1 MAKLK
6 FASPQESFHVVL
18 KNRINEYFE
27 QSGKSASGNGHLYTK
42 AVILLLSF
50 CFLYV
55 HLVFFT
61 PPVFWAVLESVLLGI
76 AVAGIGFNI
85 MHDGAHGSFSK
96 HKWLNHA
103 AAEIQ
108 YLIQSLPQA

>member
-6 FASPQESFHVVL
+6 FASPEESFHVVL
-18 KNRINEYFE
+18 KKRINEYFE
-27 QSGKSASGNGHLYTK
+27 RTGKSASGNAHLYTK

-50 CFLYV
+50 SFLYI

-61 PPVFWAVLESVLLGI
+61 PSVFWAVLESILLGI
-76 AVAGIGFNI
+76 TVAGIGFNI

-96 HKWLNHA
+96 YKW
-103 AAEIQ
+103 
-108 YLIQSLPQA
+108 